1 MTGSKNL
8 SAVHADVSPRARQ
21 HNFPVQ
27 ISDSFS
33 SDDERIGSLDGRVL
47 PASKNALT
55 STLCTT
61 DDKIRNVSTMRK
73 LQFTMRR
80 STRRHRVVK
89 SSHGTGMPSSASVLE
104 NGKDKEAYTYQKSL
118 PSSITRLTYQTKI
131 TAPFNL
137 TILPLTEA
145 TVIPSINTADTE
157 SDWISKPD
165 NSTKQDDQKS
175 SHINDEEDNCTT
187 NGEPRVTGHEG
198 STGHA
203 GTSAMQQHKMSV
215 HPGLK
220 ASSGL
225 RWKAAYDPV
234 KLDDRKKG
242 KHFKNKKKKSQSVD
256 EEPVD
261 SSSSAATVA
270 AILAGILM
278 SLFIFTGVLR
288 LW

>member
-1 MTGSKNL
+1 
-8 SAVHADVSPRARQ
+8 
-21 HNFPVQ
+21 
-27 ISDSFS
+27 
-33 SDDERIGSLDGRVL
+33 
-47 PASKNALT
+47 
-55 STLCTT
+55 
-61 DDKIRNVSTMRK
+61 
-73 LQFTMRR
+73 MRR
-80 STRRHRVVK
+80 STRRHHVVK
-89 SSHGTGMPSSASVLE
+89 SSHGTGIPSSVSVLE

-118 PSSITRLTYQTKI
+118 PLSTTYLTYQTKI

-137 TILPLTEA
+137 TILQLTEA
-145 TVIPSINTADTE
+145 TVIPSVNTADTE

-165 NSTKQDDQKS
+165 NSTKQNDQKS
-175 SHINDEEDNCTT
+175 SHSTDEEDNSTS
-187 NGEPRVTGHEG
+187 NGEPRVAGHEG
-198 STGHA
+198 PTSRA

-225 RWKAAYDPV
+225 RWKAVYDPV

-256 EEPVD
+256 EGPVD

-278 SLFIFTGVLR
+278 PLFIFTSVPR
-288 LW
+288 LL

>member
-1 MTGSKNL
+1 
-8 SAVHADVSPRARQ
+8 
-21 HNFPVQ
+21 
-27 ISDSFS
+27 
-33 SDDERIGSLDGRVL
+33 
-47 PASKNALT
+47 
-55 STLCTT
+55 
-61 DDKIRNVSTMRK
+61 
-73 LQFTMRR
+73 MRR
-80 STRRHRVVK
+80 SARRHYVVK
-89 SSHGTGMPSSASVLE
+89 SSHGTGIPSSASVLE

-118 PSSITRLTYQTKI
+118 LSSITGLTYQTKI

-137 TILPLTEA
+137 TILLLTEA
-145 TVIPSINTADTE
+145 TVIPSVDAVDTK
-157 SDWISKPD
+157 SDWILKPH

-175 SHINDEEDNCTT
+175 SHSNDEKDNSTS

-198 STGHA
+198 PTSHA

-225 RWKAAYDPV
+225 RWKEAYDPV
-234 KLDDRKKG
+234 KLDNRKKG
-242 KHFKNKKKKSQSVD
+242 KHFKNKKKKKSESVD

-261 SSSSAATVA
+261 SSSSAATVS